1 MIVRKVAL
9 FHKNK
14 DRNLVHR
21 GWEQDTYLKRCLE
34 LAPDSLLAQAAGLRR
49 VRLGGD
55 GEAGVLG
62 RRLGHDAARHLLR
75 LSVGVDPGRVEE
87 DTC

>member
-1 MIVRKVAL
+1 MVAL
-9 FHKNK
+9 FHK
-14 DRNLVHR
+14 HR

-34 LAPDSLLAQAAGLRR
+34 LAPDSLLAQSAGLRR

-55 GEAGVLG
+55 GEASVLG
-62 RRLGHDAARHLLR
+62 RRRLGHDAARHLLR
-75 LSVGVDPGRVEE
+75 LSVGINPGRVEE